1 MKIKFS
7 TECFDKSRVAS
18 KFGDSGKAWVGRK
31 VTLNDL
37 EVCESSFRIEQYR
50 VLVAEA
56 CESKN

>member
-18 KFGDSGKAWVGRK
+18 KCGDSGKAWVGRK

-37 EVCESSFRIEQYR
+37 EVCESSFRVVQWR
-50 VLVAEA
+50 VALADE